1 MCRLSDAELYCV
13 SIKMRSMS
21 ELMQFETGMSIKR
34 YLPPSGTA
42 GLALCLVSGCSRLPA
57 PPPSISASTFFA
69 AIRVPPEEMPPA
81 ACCVEQEYNRWAFH
95 FPFSICHFPFVIS
108 YQGQIDDKWKME
120 NGKWVGRLLPGFGV
134 V

>member
-34 YLPPSGTA
+34 YLPPRGTA

-57 PPPSISASTFFA
+57 PPPSISASTFSA
-69 AIRVPPEEMPPA
+69 AIRVPPEEMPHA
-81 ACCVEQEYNRWAFH
+81 ACCVEQEYNRAAACCGSGIVADFS
-95 FPFSICHFPFVIS
+95 FSIFYFLFVIICHWS
-108 YQGQIDDKWKME
+108 LVID
-120 NGKWVGRLLPGFGV
+120 
-134 V
+134 